1 MSAPQPISVL
11 IVDDEPQNLLALDA
25 ALAPVDCS
33 LVTARSGLEAL
44 KRLLAQDFGAIV
56 LDIHMPGMDGFETAR
71 LLRAR
76 RRSRST
82 PIIFLTAD
90 PGTTDQVL
98 AGYRLGAVD
107 FMYKPFHP
115 DILRSKV
122 AFFVELFRK
131 TVALEQRTEELTRVT
146 ANLRRREREVGALNA
161 SLEQRIREV
170 ARISRQ
176 NELILQAA
184 GDGICGADRDD
195 MIVVANPAA
204 ARLTGYSVEEL
215 IGRPLPSLL
224 GRSTPDGARTWR
236 EDPASTDGAHRD
248 GIRQDANA
256 AFRRRDGTEFP
267 SEYVWSPIHEQGQV
281 VGAVLTFKDVTD
293 RRELDRLKDELLG
306 VVSHELRT
314 PVASLVGFTELL
326 LTRDYAE
333 PQRREFLTVMLREGR
348 RLTALINDF
357 LDLQRLESGAQ
368 QIVLAPTPL
377 RPLVER
383 AVAAAGENLAAPISV
398 ELPDDL
404 PLVLADTDRM
414 EQVLGNLLS
423 NARKYSPAGGDIRVA
438 AQPAEGYVE
447 VAVSDHGLGIPP
459 DALPHMFERFYRV
472 DNSDRRTIT
481 GTGLGLA
488 IVRNMVEAH
497 GGRIR
502 AESAGLG
509 EGSTFTFTLN
519 MAQSAV
525 TSMAAAPLSVDR
537 KSVPASGDVLVVE
550 DDPAFARW
558 LSETLAGAG
567 YGVRVAA
574 SGEEALLA
582 VVQARPAALLLDVS
596 LAGHLDGWDALAV
609 LRSRPT
615 TTNLP
620 VIMVSARD
628 DHDRSEALGISQ
640 YLVKP
645 VQADALLR
653 ALHQLDRAGMSAVLV
668 VEDDAVTRQA
678 VVAALAGAG
687 FPATG
692 VASSQEALAALE
704 AKTAAFELLVLDLDL
719 PDAGSFAILDAIRS
733 QPLTR
738 ALPALVITARELTE
752 DEQRLVQ
759 LRAAELV
766 RTSDDIGVPIVQAVS
781 RLRGLP
787 WPKQVG

>member
-146 ANLRRREREVGALNA
+146 ANLTRREREVGALNA

-224 GRSTPDGARTWR
+224 GRSTPDGARRWR

-368 QIVLAPTPL
+368 QIVLTPTPL

-438 AQPAEGYVE
+438 AQAAEGYVE

>member
-1 MSAPQPISVL
+1 L
-11 IVDDEPQNLLALDA
+11 
-25 ALAPVDCS
+25 
-33 LVTARSGLEAL
+33 
-44 KRLLAQDFGAIV
+44 
-56 LDIHMPGMDGFETAR
+56 
-71 LLRAR
+71 
-76 RRSRST
+76 
-82 PIIFLTAD
+82 LTAD
-90 PGTTDQVL
+90 DSTGAQVL
-98 AGYRLGAVD
+98 EGYRLGAID
-107 FMYKPFHP
+107 YLYKPFDP
-115 DILRSKV
+115 EILRSKV

-131 TVALEQRTEELTRVT
+131 TLALEQRTAALSQAT
-146 ANLRRREREVGALNA
+146 ADLVRREQQVGALNA
-161 SLEQRIREV
+161 SLEQRIQEV

-184 GDGICGADRDD
+184 GDGICGADRDEI
-195 MIVVANPAA
+195 IVVANPAA

-224 GRSTPDGARTWR
+224 SRSTPDGARTWR
-236 EDPASTDGAHRD
+236 EDPASPDGAPGD

-256 AFRRRDGTEFP
+256 AFRRKDGTEFP
-267 SEYVWSPIHEQGQV
+267 AEYVWSPIREQGQG

-314 PVASLVGFTELL
+314 PVASLVDFTELL

-383 AVAAAGENLAAPISV
+383 AVAAAGENPAAPISV

-423 NARKYSPAGGDIRVA
+423 NARKYSPTGGQIRLA
-438 AQPAEGYVE
+438 AEAANGTVQVT
-447 VAVSDHGLGIPP
+447 VSDHGLGIPP

-502 AESAGLG
+502 VESAGLG
-509 EGSTFTFTLN
+509 QGSTFTFTLN

-525 TSMAAAPLSVDR
+525 TSMAAAPLLVDS

-574 SGEEALLA
+574 SGEEALVA
-582 VVQARPAALLLDVS
+582 VAQARPTALLLDVT

-609 LRSRPT
+609 LRSRPN

-620 VIMVSARD
+620 VIVVSVRD
-628 DHDRSEALGISQ
+628 EHYRSDSLGVSQ

-645 VQADALLR
+645 VQADALLQ
-653 ALHQLDRAGMSAVLV
+653 ALHQLDGSGMSAVLV

-704 AKTAAFELLVLDLDL
+704 AKAAAFELLVLDLDL

-738 ALPALVITARELTE
+738 ALPALVITARDLTE

-781 RLRGLP
+781 RLHGSLARTTGCGAAGARPGPRGT
-787 WPKQVG
+787 